1 MELGYQVSLPEWG
14 LNNEGKPIKDV
25 NEAVVKYG
33 KLPVLLSIIQ
43 SATMSKIKIDMRKR
57 KLVKRI

>member
-1 MELGYQVSLPEWG
+1 MELGYQISLPEWG

-43 SATMSKIKIDMRKR
+43 SATMSKIKIEMSTR